1 MENKKLPASSN
12 RTSFQEFHN
21 FVKVNTSEINQ
32 NKTINILTLTQKN
45 TVVIEKRV
53 RHFLFYEH
61 VQTF

>member
-32 NKTINILTLTQKN
+32 NDLTAKISICEKTSEFPK
-45 TVVIEKRV
+45 
-53 RHFLFYEH
+53 
-61 VQTF
+61 